1 MVEFQ
6 YNELM
11 ERYDVQLPFE
21 LGDIKDMKTVAHIKD
36 DKIYVLKEL
45 TISMVQN
52 IINHWLSFKVQL
64 DRNPLDD
71 LDSRKEQEFEPY
83 PDGEDHVQG

>member
-21 LGDIKDMKTVAHIKD
+21 LGDIKDMKTVAHIED
-36 DKIYVLKEL
+36 GNIHFFETL
-45 TISMVQN
+45 TITMVRN
-52 IINHWLSFKVQL
+52 ILNHWRDFKAQL

-71 LDSRKEQEFEPY
+71 LDSGKEQTFEPY
-83 PDGEDHVQG
+83 PDGEEHA

>member
-1 MVEFQ
+1 MVEFH

-36 DKIYVLKEL
+36 GKICVFKEL
-45 TISMVQN
+45 TIPMVQN
-52 IINHWLSFKVQL
+52 IIIHWLEFKAQL